1 MIADR
6 RAPVVIVGGGFSG
19 TMLAAQ
25 LARRGI
31 ASRLIEGSG
40 RAGLGTAFSTPAELK
55 TLLLSNAPEFSRGL
69 AEKMLTYALG
79 RGVESYDRVAVKG
92 IVQHAA
98 ARGYRMQALIQAI
111 VKSTPFQ
118 RRRGNREAV
127 VEARR

>member
-1 MIADR
+1 MD
-6 RAPVVIVGGGFSG
+6 PLGFALENYDAIGRWRTEDGKFQIDPSG
-19 TMLAAQ
+19 AMPN
-25 LARRGI
+25 
-31 ASRLIEGSG
+31 
-40 RAGLGTAFSTPAELK
+40 GTAFSTPAELK

-98 ARGYRMQALIQAI
+98 ARGYRMQSLIQAI